1 MGGSAVR
8 SFFIRDTLHEQML
21 AAASASSLKDGSGMS
36 GLEGVHRRL
45 VFWPRVYL
53 DRRSVSTRSEA
64 IPCLLWSHLDPLL
77 LQVSPSR
84 RPLRC
89 FGTPQET
96 ENTTRQEGV
105 TARNGN

>member
-36 GLEGVHRRL
+36 RLEGVHRRL

-53 DRRSVSTRSEA
+53 DRRSVCTRSEA
-64 IPCLLWSHLDPLL
+64 IPCLLWSHLDAVCCKYRDAFSRSTALVYG
-77 LQVSPSR
+77 LQLGCTS
-84 RPLRC
+84 
-89 FGTPQET
+89 
-96 ENTTRQEGV
+96 
-105 TARNGN
+105 